1 VVTSTMESSGMESGA
16 HGGVGHLLRMA
27 KTQGG
32 VAVAFAALRKAD
44 GGFAIATF
52 PNLTNDPAWTIEA
65 IDELVRQ
72 TWDDPVLGG
81 GKVIVRSG
89 RVLRGMWTGQAHH
102 TKMAVAA
109 LNDPDLPERPWGLL
123 CLAEPLAGHF
133 EQDDLTLLHTLALR
147 LTSYLRA
154 RQELLEGSFASPAAP
169 TAVPT
174 AVPPAAPT
182 VAAPTSATPTATP
195 PAAAPTAPP
204 LPLTSDNPVIV
215 QRMDQVAWIPIEP
228 PPLGD
233 PDPSSYRFES
243 EPPAPA
249 PAADLALA
257 IEEPVEPA
265 LSTVARAA
273 EETAPPEPLA
283 GDWALT
289 AGSGGEWVEAEPV
302 PLGGTIGGFASAPPP
317 ATDPAPLELDDLAV
331 TAPGADEAPEPVA
344 PPLDGAT
351 TTDRGFSGGL
361 RSLLGPDPVTGLA
374 SLPTLLGRLAEEL
387 TRVRN
392 HEGSVAVVLLD
403 VSSPDQPGPLTDPAL
418 HAVAGRLRNR
428 VRENDLVARVDTNL
442 FAVLAHLREN
452 GIDAPAMGERMTD
465 AVIARADRSAGVL
478 VARSSIAAAA
488 PGDSISAEE
497 LLNEA
502 AASLGAP

>member
-1 VVTSTMESSGMESGA
+1 VVTSTMESSGMESSA

-52 PNLTNDPAWTIEA
+52 PNLANDPAWTIEA

-89 RVLRGMWTGQAHH
+89 RVLRGMWTGQVHH

-109 LNDPDLPERPWGLL
+109 LVDPDLPERPWGLL

-133 EQDDLTLLHTLALR
+133 EQDDLNLLHTLALR

-154 RQELLEGSFASPAAP
+154 RQELLEGSFASI
-169 TAVPT
+169 
-174 AVPPAAPT
+174 
-182 VAAPTSATPTATP
+182 
-195 PAAAPTAPP
+195 AAASGTAGTPRP
-204 LPLTSDNPVIV
+204 LVNDNPVIV
-215 QRMDQVAWIPIEP
+215 QRMDQVAWIPIER
-228 PPLGD
+228 PPLGE
-233 PDPSSYRFES
+233 PDPSSYRFDSELPPPAGAADMALGVEEPS
-243 EPPAPA
+243 EPTQ
-249 PAADLALA
+249 
-257 IEEPVEPA
+257 
-265 LSTVARAA
+265 STVAGNAEGAA
-273 EETAPPEPLA
+273 TPEALA

-289 AGSGGEWVEAEPV
+289 AATSGEWAEAEPV
-302 PLGGTIGGFASAPPP
+302 PLGGSIGGFAPAPPP
-317 ATDPAPLELDDLAV
+317 AADLGPLELDDPLP
-331 TAPGADEAPEPVA
+331 TALGADEAPQPPEPA
-344 PPLDGAT
+344 ARPLDSEP

-361 RSLLGPDPVTGLA
+361 QSLLGPDPVTGLA
-374 SLPTLLGRLAEEL
+374 SLPTLLGRLTEAL

-403 VSSPDQPGPLTDPAL
+403 VSSPDQPGPLSDPAL

-442 FAVLAHLREN
+442 FAVLAHVREN
-452 GIDAPAMGERMTD
+452 GIDAPTMGERMTD

-488 PGDSISAEE
+488 AGDSISAEE